1 MTLNLSLLGAAMVGI
16 ACLLFGRSYTEF
28 IKKRVS
34 DYAAIL
40 EFFALMRRE
49 ISCRLATPRELA
61 LRSGDGRLAEIGF
74 FDLLLQGESLGAAFR
89 ATSDKLFLDARDV
102 ELVLGYFDSF
112 GRGDAEG
119 ELRTLGAVTEE
130 LSARVCAVRDDAS
143 TQIRLARTL
152 SVLFALGTIILLL

>member
-1 MTLNLSLLGAAMVGI
+1 MSELPTLLGSAIITV
-16 ACLLFGRSYTEF
+16 ACLIFGRSYTDY
-28 IKKRVS
+28 IKARAA
-34 DYAAIL
+34 DYRSVL
-40 EFFALMRRE
+40 GFFELMRRE
-49 ISCRLATPRELA
+49 ISARLATPCELA
-61 LRSGDGRLAEIGF
+61 ALSKDSRLAEIGF

-112 GRGDAEG
+112 GGGDAES
-119 ELRTLGAVTEE
+119 ELRALGTVTEE
-130 LSARVCAVRDDAS
+130 LSARVSAVRDDAP